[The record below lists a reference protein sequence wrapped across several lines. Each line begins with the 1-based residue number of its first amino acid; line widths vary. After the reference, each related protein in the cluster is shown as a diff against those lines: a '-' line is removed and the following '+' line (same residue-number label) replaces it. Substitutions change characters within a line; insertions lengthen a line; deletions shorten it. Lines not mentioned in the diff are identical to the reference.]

1 MAKFLVFRRFWGE
14 FRATYYLF
22 TCPDFELYNLQ
33 HPTEKASIYAP
44 RYYAMSQENASWVI
58 QGLLVTIPPPSQQFC
73 YEVLKHD
80 PELIDLLFKCAV
92 VPREAWYPELE
103 VDAIICQSIIM
114 LFRIPICGVPGIPVS
129 LDVDFP
135 KTTEEEWKAV
145 LDSLNLLTSRPNWVE
160 MILAVWWK
168 MSYQRA
174 SKSMPVP
181 IFIFVSVI

>member
-73 YEVLKHD
+73 YEILKHD

-92 VPREAWYPELE
+92 VPRESMVSRTRSRRYHLP
-103 VDAIICQSIIM
+103 VDNNALPDPHLRRTWNPCQP
-114 LFRIPICGVPGIPVS
+114 R
-129 LDVDFP
+129 
-135 KTTEEEWKAV
+135 
-145 LDSLNLLTSRPNWVE
+145 R
-160 MILAVWWK
+160 
-168 MSYQRA
+168 
-174 SKSMPVP
+174 
-181 IFIFVSVI
+181 